1 MSDYKWKIKDYN
13 FYLMTTRVKKNCL
26 KNTVLNKVVQRIS
39 QKKGRNTDKEF
50 KIDRKN
56 IKKFVEKWEKGMTTN
71 EISQEM
77 QKENLSMRIGK
88 KKRYNLK
95 K

>member
-1 MSDYKWKIKDYN
+1 MSDYKWKIKRLQFLFNDYSSE
-13 FYLMTTRVKKNCL
+13 KKLL

-88 KKRYNLK
+88 KKK
-95 K
+95 I